1 MNEVEEKSILN
12 RFKSN
17 FSAFPEGE
25 IEQSDQPDFIV
36 NGSRKIGIEITQIF
50 QDQENLEGSILRKTE
65 TYQRLLLEDIIEVL
79 RERKSRICLL
89 DISLNHLNITPSL
102 KPKILAIN
110 CANEICRNIP
120 EDADFSNYT
129 LTIQNEGQLPDFIYD
144 LTMWFSSSLTDFE
157 YVESSGGVGM
167 TLTNKKLQFVLNKKE
182 KLLKTYKE
190 CDEYWLIIKEGS
202 SLADYFPAIDVDK
215 SQIQTSFDQV
225 FLIRQSGPEIIKLN

>member
-36 NGSRKIGIEITQIF
+36 DGTRKIGIEITQIF
-50 QDQENLEGSILRKTE
+50 QDQENLEGSILRRTE
-65 TYQRLLLEDIIEVL
+65 TYQRLLLEDIIDVL
-79 RERKSRICLL
+79 RDRKSPICLL
-89 DISLNHLNITPSL
+89 DISLNHLNFTTWI
-102 KPKILAIN
+102 KPKTLAKR
-110 CANEICRNIP
+110 CANEICKNLP
-120 EDADFSNYT
+120 KDSDFSNFT

-144 LTMWFSSSLTDFE
+144 LTIWFSSSLTDFE

-167 TLTNKKLQFVLNKKE
+167 ILTNEKLQFVLNKKE
-182 KLLKTYKE
+182 KLLKAYKE

-202 SLADYFPAIDVDK
+202 SLADYFPTIDVDK
-215 SQIQTSFDQV
+215 SLIQTSFDQV
-225 FLIRQSGPEIIKLN
+225 FLIRQSGSEIIKLF